1 MTDASKPAS
10 VPSKLTAPSVP
21 RGTIDIVV
29 TKYLSDRFRANKGL
43 QLNPHAELK
52 PKYEHAEKDVSILLR
67 FDLLMR

>member
-29 TKYLSDRFRANKGL
+29 TKYLSHRFRTNKGL

-67 FDLLMR
+67 LDLLVR